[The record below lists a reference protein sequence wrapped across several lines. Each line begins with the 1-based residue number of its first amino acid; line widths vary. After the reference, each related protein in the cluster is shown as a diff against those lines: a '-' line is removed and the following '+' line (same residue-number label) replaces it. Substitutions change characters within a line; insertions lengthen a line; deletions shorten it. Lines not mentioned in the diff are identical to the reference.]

1 MAQAHAPVRLMVVD
15 DHTLFRNGLA
25 SLLQQYDDV
34 RLIAEAS
41 SGKEAVTVAGTQKPD
56 VILMD
61 MSMSGM
67 SGLDA
72 TRQIIEASPETA
84 VCMLTISEQDE
95 DLFAAIRAG
104 ARGYLLKD
112 TELPALHEAIRVLA
126 DGGTSITPLLATRLL
141 DEFAKASPPP
151 RPAGPGLEQL
161 TSREREILEYVAAGW
176 RNQEIADHL
185 NIAVNTVKVHL
196 RNILEKLDLRNRQQ
210 AAAFAAQEGL
220 ISQEKPERRHAE
232 SDEDEDD
239 EDDGN
244 SAGAAVRR

>member
-1 MAQAHAPVRLMVVD
+1 MSQEHAPVRLMVVD
-15 DHTLFRNGLA
+15 DHALFRNGLA
-25 SLLQQYDDV
+25 SLLQQFNDV
-34 RLIAEAS
+34 DLVAEAG
-41 SGKEAVTVAGTQKPD
+41 SGSEAIGMAADKRPD

-61 MSMSGM
+61 MGMPGM
-67 SGLDA
+67 SGIDA
-72 TRQIIEASPETA
+72 TRAIIDAAPNTA
-84 VCMLTISEQDE
+84 VCMLTVSEQDE

-112 TELPALHEAIRVLA
+112 TELSQLHDAIKVLA
-126 DGGTSITPLLATRLL
+126 EGGTSITPVLATRLL

-161 TSREREILEYVAAGW
+161 TGREREILEYVAAGW

-185 NIAVNTVKVHL
+185 FIAVNTVKVHL

-220 ISQEKPERRHAE
+220 IGPGRPA
-232 SDEDEDD
+232 
-239 EDDGN
+239 N
-244 SAGAAVRR
+244 PSAGA

>member
-1 MAQAHAPVRLMVVD
+1 MPQAHTPVRLMVVD
-15 DHTLFRNGLA
+15 DHALFRNGLA
-25 SLLQQYDDV
+25 SLLQQFQDV
-34 RLIAEAS
+34 ELVAEAS
-41 SGKEAVTVAGTQKPD
+41 SGDEAVRVAGETLPD
-56 VILMD
+56 VVLMD
-61 MSMSGM
+61 MGMPGM

-72 TRQIIEASPETA
+72 TRSIVEASPDTA
-84 VCMLTISEQDE
+84 VCMLTMSEQDE

-112 TELPALHEAIRVLA
+112 TELEALHDAIRVLA
-126 DGGTSITPLLATRLL
+126 DGGTSITPMLATRLL
-141 DEFAKASPPP
+141 EEFAKASPPP

-185 NIAVNTVKVHL
+185 VIAVNTVKVHL

-220 ISQEKPERRHAE
+220 VGPGRPDRP
-232 SDEDEDD
+232 DR
-239 EDDGN
+239 DGE
-244 SAGAAVRR
+244 